1 MLVVDGYPLVDL
13 ALSTWI
19 SLFRHVDL
27 TVLFDKARNPSTK
40 SPSFAHPLLGISVV
54 DSVHQLIGVRVTKL
68 EELNGVAA
76 IVGRLGKRCAEPA
89 LQGFEHVYADFINGV
104 IHVKEL
110 GFLVKD
116 MESMV
121 RKMER
126 YVSTTSNLYSE
137 MEVLNELEQATNKF
151 QNNQHEEMNFRTSGR
166 SSRHF

>member
-1 MLVVDGYPLVDL
+1 MLVVDDYPLVDL

-27 TVLFDKARNPSTK
+27 IVLFARARNPSTK

-54 DSVHQLIGVRVTKL
+54 DSVRQLIGVRVTKL

-76 IVGRLGKRCAEPA
+76 IVGRLGKWCAEPA

-110 GFLVKD
+110 GFW
-116 MESMV
+116 
-121 RKMER
+121 
-126 YVSTTSNLYSE
+126 
-137 MEVLNELEQATNKF
+137 
-151 QNNQHEEMNFRTSGR
+151 
-166 SSRHF
+166 